1 MKDKIVEICK
11 KALLKQLH
19 PMIYQANT
27 YPVEAVSK
35 ATILSLDKL
44 VESDIAHLY
53 SAGEEVSDEDAEL
66 IKSWCALVEDAKDK
80 GYTDLT
86 IFDNQADVFINAIT
100 RPTVSEEVG
109 DIGNIFDA
117 NSDNGYMT
125 FAMFKS
131 AIKEL
136 NR

>member
-53 SAGEEVSDEDAEL
+53 SAGEGVSDEE
-66 IKSWCALVEDAKDK
+66 IEDMAYQNNWGLSEDFAITFQEGFTDGAKWMRSK
-80 GYTDLT
+80 L
-86 IFDNQADVFINAIT
+86 T